1 MCRWCAKQGGTK
13 RHRSILLHCE
23 WRDGFVRSPAVE
35 KRELSKI
42 DFEMIDDAFKALLQ
56 SSYSDPVVEA
66 KIVDLRDKFRDAFT
80 GWLEIEEA
88 A

>member
-1 MCRWCAKQGGTK
+1 ME
-13 RHRSILLHCE
+13 RS
-23 WRDGFVRSPAVE
+23 FVRSAAVE

-56 SSYSDPVVEA
+56 SSHPDPVLEA
-66 KIVDLRDKFRDAFT
+66 KIADLRDKFRDAFT

-88 A
+88 AIVIPRPC

>member
-1 MCRWCAKQGGTK
+1 M
-13 RHRSILLHCE
+13 
-23 WRDGFVRSPAVE
+23 E
-35 KRELSKI
+35 KRELSKF

-56 SSYSDPVVEA
+56 SNHPDPVVAA
-66 KIVDLRDKFRDAFT
+66 KIVDLREKFRDAFT

>member
-1 MCRWCAKQGGTK
+1 M
-13 RHRSILLHCE
+13 
-23 WRDGFVRSPAVE
+23 E
-35 KRELSKI
+35 KHELSKI

-56 SSYSDPVVEA
+56 SGHSDPVVEA
-66 KIVDLRDKFRDAFT
+66 KIVDLREKFRDAFT